1 MEELMI
7 LREYLLNGDISSAL
21 ALVDEMEE
29 MSKDDKISSIGSYA
43 VIVLLHL
50 IKQQVEQRTTKSWD
64 VSILNSVRQINRKN
78 KRRKSG
84 GYYLSNE
91 ELRSVLYEVFDD
103 AVNQASLEVLNGKY
117 DADQLASLVNKD
129 VVVEQAMNLITCNN
143 VWQRKKLNREPLEAK

>member
-143 VWQRKKLNREPLEAK
+143 V

>member
-1 MEELMI
+1 MI

-143 VWQRKKLNREPLEAK
+143 V